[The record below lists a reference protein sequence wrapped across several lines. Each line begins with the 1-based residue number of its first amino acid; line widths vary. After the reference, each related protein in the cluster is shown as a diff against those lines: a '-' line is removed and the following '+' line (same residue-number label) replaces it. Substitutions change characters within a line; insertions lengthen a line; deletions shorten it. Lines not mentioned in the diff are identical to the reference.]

1 MFHICSG
8 TNPNSD
14 LNNNPLLLNYVL
26 LFYCILYATSII
38 VCGGKIILFKNK
50 AAGDGNSVSRNV
62 FLKSLEK
69 QSLSDFT
76 SSTWGII
83 GTCTAALLYVKIHG
97 LTTEQLKIYPNY
109 IFIYLIHLVNG
120 PLTCIVLIA
129 LCYYRNKVLR
139 KVIFREAKHLLRMWK
154 NKRRW
159 HYLNII
165 INA

>member
-1 MFHICSG
+1 M
-8 TNPNSD
+8 
-14 LNNNPLLLNYVL
+14 
-26 LFYCILYATSII
+26 SITA
-38 VCGGKIILFKNK
+38 CGGKIILFKNK

-139 KVIFREAKHLLRMWK
+139 KVIFREAKHLLRM
-154 NKRRW
+154 
-159 HYLNII
+159 
-165 INA
+165 